1 MATWSDIVPITSPG
15 LGVAAYKAGL
25 PASDLAQVNTWDRL
39 YQKHRELLDIKD
51 DNKAFAEFQ
60 SLDPQ
65 IQNMLKTTFDA
76 NYLHRPKDW
85 TIGRVLGNVLSAAN
99 PIKIAG
105 GAFRTISQGIS
116 LAPAAIKSASQG
128 EFNPGLLQIWSNDW
142 DGKKVFDN
150 DTAARLDEAY
160 GPAMGVLAKGIVTGK
175 TPGEII
181 SENGGVSKELEFALN
196 YMYDNPDKFKD
207 ILSDYKRTQFSVG
220 RFAAS
225 FRAGGNPVTPFQ
237 NTAQEKAF
245 DKISGVYDAIFQI
258 GMDPTTYL
266 TFGFGPA
273 LKGGSKL
280 AKMYIEAG
288 GMEAGAKAVF
298 EGTGRY
304 SKQLNQYWD
313 KFGPVLKRLKEAET
327 PGAQAAVIRE
337 IAINFPEHN
346 EPKLLKE
353 LTEFKFKGFDGVT
366 DAKSAKEFFSSAEHG
381 NPMALINSRTNSMQ
395 YYRSNHIAIANKS
408 SLIARDMR
416 NRIDK
421 LFNKETDAV
430 TVDPLVSEISSKYK
444 SITEDFGNELN
455 KAGQVIDDAR
465 LNNPAFLESK
475 KELQSARGRIARLGS
490 RAPLRK
496 PINVNDDNV
505 LDSIDTVNSI
515 LRMVHPKRIADGLT
529 QVFIAANTGERV
541 ALLRGIYTDVLHSSG
556 LGAHPKGID
565 LINEIIG
572 EQFLAKEGTRIKLAA
587 DYIPEGS
594 LNQRIEIINNEK
606 FLVKD
611 GPIGPKDFST
621 VVGNIDWQS
630 LSEHLSRLSF
640 DKDLKEFGKAA
651 NVARAMSSIVNGKV
665 ATQYTDMW
673 SVLTLF
679 PKLGVRGTV
688 DELFFFVNYAPK
700 EALMNFF
707 SLRGLAGTKLGAASS
722 RTTKGLSEITKRVQ
736 KPQDLVTDF
745 EVEQAL
751 EYAARLSPFNQKEAT
766 IIAKEQIVDKAF
778 ARFTGLSRETLSDN
792 HVKYLK
798 SLFIYSPHFSDAV
811 SSSVASHMLGKVKR
825 GQEQIEMSVSALTKA
840 LEERGYKDTG
850 KYVKMK
856 ESADTSY
863 KQLFH
868 YREFYTSSVGND
880 FSKFGLNKVMAP
892 INYAMKHNGLRTKED
907 LVAAIDDMSAAILEP
922 NNAKGLKN
930 YLEADSAIV
939 SNRKQ
944 KLDDYTIVRNNAEA
958 MLLKER
964 ELLHGSADFAIFN
977 ESLVSHLRVNTKG
990 DNFIP
995 TVSKM
1000 NIETF
1005 EQLTRNNIISTEGKY
1020 TSVIPG
1026 RDDAES
1032 LMATVKNGLFEL
1044 MDTQISSMF
1053 RTPAYTALFLANM
1066 DKFEQTGFIP
1076 SYAKHLEK
1084 NMLLTNPNLNPEIA
1098 AQRAGSLAEQYFT
1111 EVSARDASNL
1121 MLKYV
1126 DNPDVRTQLAFSL
1139 RNGARFY
1146 RATEDFIRRVYRMKD
1161 VSLRAMMRMRLSAMG
1176 LEASGFVHEDQQG
1189 QKYVMLPMDN
1199 AIFQVIDKPLR
1210 VLTGGTSGYSQPLFG
1225 DFTIRLAQVNPSF
1238 GPDAAMPTLS
1248 GPIAGANVW
1257 LFKSIIGKFG
1267 GTTGRE
1273 VADVMDNA
1281 LLGDLGDNITLRKAI
1296 VPVFLDRSWRILN
1309 ADEKDKQEIT
1319 AIQQA
1324 IAYDAAHGKG
1334 LSPTATPEE
1343 QYEYIKNIRISAH
1356 NVVVMR
1362 NFFGLIPVPFSPT
1375 LKETK
1380 DVPDFLKE
1388 VGIASITQEFYDIY
1402 ENVLKAPN
1410 PRLDDPYEEALAIYV
1425 GKNPGKLVYTVSRA
1439 DKDSGIAFN
1448 KTDEVKKWYIQN
1460 KNLVDKYGSAAWLAA
1475 PSVGDFSA
1483 PAYAWFEAA
1492 GMIKNKDLETYLR
1505 DVQVAQDKAKY
1516 FDIEDSAREQLNQS
1530 NILASTPANIKAN
1543 MKQYRESLLIQNP
1556 ILKQVLQSG
1565 DFATVNEEKM
1575 LNNLNYMLN
1584 DDSVEMDINTKTKL
1598 KQAVEIMN
1606 TTLGKIQS
1614 GVYDDNPDFKR
1625 EVRDLAIRD
1634 LNTLGR
1640 VDSNVRQATSSIFI
1654 PILKNYSKDSRI

>member
-15 LGVAAYKAGL
+15 LGVAAYKAGI
-25 PASDLAQVNTWDRL
+25 PATDLAQINTWDRL

-51 DNKAFAEFQ
+51 DKKAFAEFQ

-65 IQNMLKTTFDA
+65 IQNMLKTTFNA

-85 TIGRVLGNVLSAAN
+85 TISRVLGNVLSAAN
-99 PIKIAG
+99 PIKLAG

-116 LAPAAIKSASQG
+116 LAPVALKAASQG
-128 EFNPGLLQIWSNDW
+128 DFTNLGLLQIWSSDW
-142 DGKKVFDN
+142 NGKKVFDN
-150 DTAARLDEAY
+150 DTSARLDEAY

-181 SENGGVSKELEFALN
+181 SQSGGVSKELEFALN

-220 RFAAS
+220 RFAAG
-225 FRAGGNPVTPFQ
+225 FGAGNPVTPFK
-237 NTAQEKAF
+237 NTAQEQAF

-258 GMDPTTYL
+258 GADPTTYL
-266 TFGFGPA
+266 SFGFGPA

-280 AKMYIEAG
+280 AKIWWESGGIEG
-288 GMEAGAKAVF
+288 GAKAVF
-298 EGTGRY
+298 EGTGRF
-304 SKQLNQYWD
+304 SKQLVQHWNE
-313 KFGPVLKRLKEAET
+313 FGPIVKKLKEAET
-327 PGAQAAVIRE
+327 PTARAAVIRQ
-337 IAINFPEHN
+337 IQNFYPEHN
-346 EPKLLKE
+346 DENFLKE
-353 LTEFKFKGFDGVT
+353 LTDFNYKGFDGVT

-381 NPMALINSRTNSMQ
+381 NPMRLINGRTNSMQ
-395 YYRSNHIAIANKS
+395 YYRSNHIVIANKT
-408 SLIARDMR
+408 SLITRDMR

-421 LFNKETDAV
+421 IFNKETDAAV
-430 TVDPLVSEISSKYK
+430 VDPLVSEISAAYK
-444 SITEDFGNELN
+444 SIAEDNALN
-455 KAGQVIDDAR
+455 KSGQIIDNAR
-465 LNNPAFLESK
+465 LNNAAFLESR
-475 KELQSARGRIARLGS
+475 KELESARGRIARLGS
-490 RAPLRK
+490 RAPLRRL
-496 PINVNDDNV
+496 INVNDDNV
-505 LDSIDTVNSI
+505 LDSIDTVNAV
-515 LRMVHPKRIADGLT
+515 LRTVHPKRIADGLT

-541 ALLRGIYTDVLHSSG
+541 AFLQGLYTDVLHSSG

-572 EQFLAKEGTRIKLAA
+572 EQFLAKEGSRIPIAA

-594 LNQRIEIINNEK
+594 LNQRIDIINGER

-621 VVGNIDWQS
+621 VVGGIDWAKI
-630 LSEHLSRLSF
+630 SEHLSRLSF
-640 DKDLKEFGKAA
+640 DKNLKEFGNAA
-651 NVARAMSSIVNGKV
+651 NVARAMSSIVNGKI
-665 ATQYTDMW
+665 ATQYTDIW

-707 SLRGLAGTKLGAASS
+707 SLRGLAGTKLAAASS
-722 RTTKGLSEITKRVQ
+722 RTTDGLSEIAKRIQ
-736 KPQDLVTDF
+736 KPQDLITDV

-751 EYAARLSPFNQKEAT
+751 EYAARLSPFNQKEASV
-766 IIAKEQIVDKAF
+766 IAREQLVDKAF
-778 ARFTGLSRETLSDN
+778 SRFTGLSKETLSPN
-792 HVKYLK
+792 HIKYLK
-798 SLFIYSPHFSDAV
+798 NLFIYSPHFSDAV
-811 SSSVASHMLGKVKR
+811 SSQVASHMLGNVRR
-825 GQEQIEMSVSALTKA
+825 GERGIEISTSALTKGI
-840 LEERGYKDTG
+840 EERGFKDSKKYIKIKEGADEVYQQLVHYK
-850 KYVKMK
+850 
-856 ESADTSY
+856 
-863 KQLFH
+863 
-868 YREFYTSSVGND
+868 EFYTSAVGND
-880 FSKFGLNKVMAP
+880 FSKFGLRKVMAP

-907 LVAAIDDMSAAILEP
+907 LVAAINDMSAAMLDP

-939 SNRKQ
+939 KNQ
-944 KLDDYTIVRNNAEA
+944 KENLTDYFIVRNNAEA
-958 MLLKER
+958 MMLKER
-964 ELLHGSADFAIFN
+964 ELLHGSANFDRFN
-977 ESLVSHLRVNTKG
+977 ETLFNHLKANTKG
-990 DNFIP
+990 DNFVP
-995 TVSKM
+995 TISKM
-1000 NIETF
+1000 NIDTF
-1005 EQLTRNNIISTEGKY
+1005 ESLTKKYTIKTEGRY
-1020 TSVIPG
+1020 TSIIPG
-1026 RDDAES
+1026 GDDPEA
-1032 LMATVKNGLFEL
+1032 LMARVKNSLFDL
-1044 MDTQISSMF
+1044 MDTQIQSMF
-1053 RTPAYTALFLANM
+1053 RTPAHIALFLANM
-1066 DKFEQTGFIP
+1066 DKFEQTGFIS
-1076 SYAKHLEK
+1076 SYARHLSD
-1084 NMLLTNPNLNPEIA
+1084 NMILTNPNLDAKIA
-1098 AQRAGSLAEQYFT
+1098 EQRAGSLAEQYFT
-1111 EVSARDASNL
+1111 EVSVRDATDL

-1126 DNPDVRTQLAFSL
+1126 DNPDVRTQLAFSM

-1161 VSLRAMMRMRLSAMG
+1161 VSLRTMMRMRLSAMG

-1225 DFTIRLAQVNPSF
+1225 DFTVRLAQVNPSF

-1248 GPIAGANVW
+1248 GPIAAANVL

-1267 GTTGRE
+1267 GATGRE

-1281 LLGDLGDNITLRKAI
+1281 LLGNLGDNLTLRKAI
-1296 VPVFLDRSWRILN
+1296 VPVFLDRSWRILSSN
-1309 ADEKDKQEIT
+1309 EKDKQEVT
-1319 AIQQA
+1319 AVQQA

-1334 LSPTATPEE
+1334 LSPLATPEQ

-1362 NFFGLIPVPFSPT
+1362 NLLGLMPVPFSPT

-1380 DVPDFLKE
+1380 DVPNFLKD
-1388 VGIASITQEFYDIY
+1388 VGIASISQEFYDIY

-1410 PRLDDPYEEALAIYV
+1410 PRLDNPYEEALAIYV

-1439 DKDSGIAFN
+1439 DKDAGLAFQ
-1448 KTDEVKKWYIQN
+1448 KTDQVKKWYIQN
-1460 KNLVDKYGSAAWLAA
+1460 KNLVNKYGSAAWLAA

-1483 PAYAWFEAA
+1483 SAYAWFEAA
-1492 GMIKNKDLETYLR
+1492 GMLKNKDLETYLR
-1505 DVQVAQDKAKY
+1505 DVQVAEDKAKY
-1516 FDIEDSAREQLNQS
+1516 FDIEQSAMEQLSQS

-1584 DDSVEMDINTKTKL
+1584 DDSVVMDIKTKTKL

-1614 GVYDDNPDFKR
+1614 GVYDDNPNFKR

-1634 LNTLGR
+1634 LNILGR

>member
-15 LGVAAYKAGL
+15 LGVAAYKAGI
-25 PASDLAQVNTWDRL
+25 PATDLAQVNTWDRL

-128 EFNPGLLQIWSNDW
+128 DFNPGLLQIWSSDW
-142 DGKKVFDN
+142 DGKKLFDN
-150 DTAARLDEAY
+150 DTATRLDEAY

-225 FRAGGNPVTPFQ
+225 FGAGGNPVTPFE
-237 NTAQEKAF
+237 NTVQEQAF

-280 AKMYIEAG
+280 AKMWFEAG
-288 GMEAGAKAVF
+288 GFEAGAKAVF

-304 SKQLNQYWD
+304 SKQLRQHWD
-313 KFGPVLKRLKEAET
+313 TFGPVLKRLKEAET
-327 PGAQAAVIRE
+327 PGSRGAIIRE
-337 IAINFPEHN
+337 ISINFPEHN
-346 EPKLLKE
+346 DFRFLEE
-353 LTEFKFKGFDGVT
+353 LTQFKFKDFDGVT
-366 DAKSAKEFFSSAEHG
+366 DAKSAQAFFSSAEHG
-381 NPMALINSRTNSMQ
+381 NPMKLINGKTNSMQ
-395 YYRSNHIAIANKS
+395 YYRSNHIVIANKS

-421 LFNKETDAV
+421 FFNKETDAV
-430 TVDPLVSEISSKYK
+430 IVDPLVSEISTLYK
-444 SITEDFGNELN
+444 SITEKEALSKSGEI
-455 KAGQVIDDAR
+455 IDGAR

-475 KELQSARGRIARLGS
+475 KELDSARGRISRLGS

-505 LDSIDTVNSI
+505 LDSIDTVNAV

-529 QVFIAANTGERV
+529 QVFIAANLGERIG
-541 ALLRGIYTDVLHSSG
+541 LLRGLYTDVLHSSG

-572 EQFLAKEGTRIKLAA
+572 EQFIAKEGNRIRVAL
-587 DYIPEGS
+587 DYVPE
-594 LNQRIEIINNEK
+594 NNFDRIEIINGEK
-606 FLVKD
+606 FIVKD

-621 VVGNIDWQS
+621 VVGSINWAS

-651 NVARAMSSIVNGKV
+651 NIARAMSSIVNGKV
-665 ATQYTDMW
+665 ATQYTDFW

-707 SLRGLAGTKLGAASS
+707 SLRGLAGTKLAAASS
-722 RTTKGLSEITKRVQ
+722 RTTNGLSEITKRVQ
-736 KPQDLVTDF
+736 KPQDLISDI

-766 IIAKEQIVDKAF
+766 IIAREQLVDKAF
-778 ARFTGLSRETLSDN
+778 TRFTGFSKDTLSSN
-792 HVKYLK
+792 HIKYLK

-811 SSSVASHMLGKVKR
+811 SSSVASHMLGKVRR
-825 GQEQIEMSVSALTKA
+825 GDRQIEMSVSSLTKA
-840 LEERGYKDTG
+840 LDERGYKDTG
-850 KYVKMK
+850 KYIKIK
-856 ESADTSY
+856 EGADETF

-868 YREFYTSSVGND
+868 YREFYTSAVGNN
-880 FSKFGLNKVMAP
+880 FSKFGLNNVMAP
-892 INYAMKHNGLRTKED
+892 INYAMKYNALRTKED
-907 LVAAIDDMSAAILEP
+907 LVAAIDDMTTAILEP
-922 NNAKGLKN
+922 SNAKGLKN
-930 YLEADSAIV
+930 YLEADAAVI
-939 SNRKQ
+939 SNKA
-944 KLDDYTIVRNNAEA
+944 KNITDYYAVRNNAEV

-964 ELLHGSADFAIFN
+964 ELLHGSADFQAFN
-977 ESLVSHLRVNTKG
+977 ETLVNYLRTNTKG

-995 TVSKM
+995 TISKM
-1000 NIETF
+1000 SIDTF
-1005 EQLTRNNIISTEGKY
+1005 EQLTKGKIISTEGRY

-1044 MDTQISSMF
+1044 MDTQIQSMF

-1066 DKFEQTGFIP
+1066 DKFEQTGFIS

-1084 NMLLTNPNLNPEIA
+1084 NMLSTNPKLNPEIA

-1111 EVSARDASNL
+1111 EVSARDASDL

-1161 VSLRAMMRMRLSAMG
+1161 VSLRTMMRMRLSSMG

-1210 VLTGGTSGYSQPLFG
+1210 TLTGGTSGYSQPLFG
-1225 DFTIRLAQVNPSF
+1225 DFTIRLTQVNPSF

-1267 GTTGRE
+1267 GAKGRE

-1362 NFFGLIPVPFSPT
+1362 NLLGLMPVPFSPT

-1460 KNLVDKYGSAAWLAA
+1460 KDLVNKYGSAAWLAA

-1516 FDIEDSAREQLNQS
+1516 FDIEDSAMEQMNQS
-1530 NILASTPANIKAN
+1530 NILDSTPANIKAN

-1575 LNNLNYMLN
+1575 LNNLNYMIN
-1584 DDSVEMDINTKTKL
+1584 DDSVVMDINTKTKL
-1598 KQAVEIMN
+1598 KQALEIMN

-1614 GVYDDNPDFKR
+1614 GVYDDNPTFKR

>member
-15 LGVAAYKAGL
+15 LGVAAYKAGI
-25 PASDLAQVNTWDRL
+25 PATDLAQVNTWDRL

-51 DNKAFAEFQ
+51 DKKAFAEFQ

-65 IQNMLKTTFDA
+65 IQNMLKTTFNA

-99 PIKIAG
+99 PIKLAG

-128 EFNPGLLQIWSNDW
+128 DFNLGLLQIWSSDW
-142 DGKKVFDN
+142 DGKKLFDN

-181 SENGGVSKELEFALN
+181 SQSGGVSKELEFALN

-225 FRAGGNPVTPFQ
+225 FGAGNPVTPFK
-237 NTAQEKAF
+237 NTAQEQAF

-258 GMDPTTYL
+258 GADPTTYL

-280 AKMYIEAG
+280 AKMWFEAG

-298 EGTGRY
+298 EGTGRF
-304 SKQLNQYWD
+304 SKQLVQYWD
-313 KFGPVLKRLKEAET
+313 RFGPVLKKLKEAET
-327 PGAQAAVIRE
+327 PASKAAVMRE
-337 IAINFPEHN
+337 IAINFPDHN
-346 EPKLLKE
+346 DAKLIKE
-353 LTEFKFKGFDGVT
+353 LTEFKYKGFDGVT

-381 NPMALINSRTNSMQ
+381 NPMALINGRTNSMQ
-395 YYRSNHIAIANKS
+395 YYRSNHIAIANKT

-416 NRIDK
+416 DKIDK
-421 LFNKETDAV
+421 LFNKETDAAV
-430 TVDPLVSEISSKYK
+430 VDPLVSEISSKYK
-444 SITEDFGNELN
+444 SITADEALN
-455 KAGQVIDDAR
+455 KSGQIIDEAR
-465 LNNPAFLESK
+465 LNNTAFLESR
-475 KELQSARGRIARLGS
+475 KELESARGRIARLGS
-490 RAPLRK
+490 RAPLRRL
-496 PINVNDDNV
+496 INVNDDNV
-505 LDSIDTVNSI
+505 LDSIDVVNAV
-515 LRMVHPKRIADGLT
+515 LRTVHPKRIADGLT

-541 ALLRGIYTDVLHSSG
+541 ALLRGLYTDVLHSSG

-572 EQFLAKEGTRIKLAA
+572 EQFLAKEGTRIKVGAN
-587 DYIPEGS
+587 YVPKGTEPY
-594 LNQRIEIINNEK
+594 RFETINGEN
-606 FLVKD
+606 FIVKD

-621 VVGNIDWQS
+621 VVGNIDWES
-630 LSEHLSRLSF
+630 VSEHLNRLSF

-665 ATQYTDMW
+665 ATEYTNLW

-722 RTTKGLSEITKRVQ
+722 RTTKGLSEITKRIQ
-736 KPQDLVTDF
+736 KPQDLITDI

-766 IIAKEQIVDKAF
+766 IIAREQLVDKAF
-778 ARFTGLSRETLSDN
+778 TRFTGLSKETLSPN
-792 HVKYLK
+792 HIKALK
-798 SLFIYSPHFSDAV
+798 SLFTYSPHFSDAV

-840 LEERGYKDTG
+840 LEERGYKDTK
-850 KYVKMK
+850 KYIKIK
-856 ESADTSY
+856 EGADKSFQ
-863 KQLFH
+863 QLFH

-880 FSKFGLNKVMAP
+880 FSKFGLRKVMAP
-892 INYAMKHNGLRTKED
+892 LNYAMKHNGLRTEED
-907 LVAAIDDMSAAILEP
+907 LVAAIADMSAAMLDP
-922 NNAKGLKN
+922 SNAKGLKN

-939 SNRKQ
+939 KNKSKNIT
-944 KLDDYTIVRNNAEA
+944 DYYVVRNNAET

-964 ELLHGSADFAIFN
+964 ELLHGSADFDRFN
-977 ESLVSHLRVNTKG
+977 ESLFNHLKANTKG
-990 DNFIP
+990 DNFVP

-1000 NIETF
+1000 NIDTF
-1005 EQLTRNNIISTEGKY
+1005 ELLTKNNTVSTEGKY
-1020 TSVIPG
+1020 TSIIAG

-1032 LMATVKNGLFEL
+1032 LMATVRNRLFEL

-1053 RTPAYTALFLANM
+1053 RTPAYMALFLANM
-1066 DKFEQTGFIP
+1066 DKFEKTGFIS

-1084 NMLLTNPNLNPEIA
+1084 NMLSTNSNLNPEIA

-1111 EVSARDASNL
+1111 EVSARDASDL

-1126 DNPDVRTQLAFSL
+1126 DNPDVRTQLAFSM

-1161 VSLRAMMRMRLSAMG
+1161 VSLRTMMRMRLSAMG

-1248 GPIAGANVW
+1248 GPIAAANVL

-1267 GTTGRE
+1267 GSTGRE

-1281 LLGDLGDNITLRKAI
+1281 LLGNLGDNLTLRKAI
-1296 VPVFLDRSWRILN
+1296 VPVFLDRSWRILSSN
-1309 ADEKDKQEIT
+1309 EKDKQEVT
-1319 AIQQA
+1319 AVQQA

-1334 LSPTATPEE
+1334 LSPTATPEQ
-1343 QYEYIKNIRISAH
+1343 QYEYVKNIRISAH

-1362 NFFGLIPVPFSPT
+1362 NLLGLMPVPFSPT

-1380 DVPDFLKE
+1380 DVPNFLKD
-1388 VGIASITQEFYDIY
+1388 VGIASISQEFYDIY

-1410 PRLDDPYEEALAIYV
+1410 PRLDNPYEEALAIYV

-1439 DKDSGIAFN
+1439 DKDAGIAFQ
-1448 KTDEVKKWYIQN
+1448 KTDQVKKWYITN

-1483 PAYAWFEAA
+1483 SAYAWFEAA
-1492 GMIKNKDLETYLR
+1492 GMLKNKDLETYLR
-1505 DVQVAQDKAKY
+1505 DVQVAEDKAKY
-1516 FDIEDSAREQLNQS
+1516 FDIEQSAMEQLSQS

-1584 DDSVEMDINTKTKL
+1584 DDSVVMDIKTKTKL

-1614 GVYDDNPDFKR
+1614 GVYDDNPNFKR

-1634 LNTLGR
+1634 LNILGR